1 MVMGTNLDKEISR
14 AKKIMGVPWV
24 IEVRVITSAVYLPK
38 IDPFRAFLLDEKQV
52 CLV

>member
-24 IEVRVITSAVYLPK
+24 IEVRCITSMV
-38 IDPFRAFLLDEKQV
+38 FLQMLIFFK
-52 CLV
+52 LHPIR